1 MKNQGDLSGY
11 YKKSPDKDY
20 FKIANAEVYI
30 NDTLWTIDPENLVVI
45 DTMGAWFKNLNITG
59 GESQMSFSGKIPR
72 RDGDSLKVS
81 FNNWNLSNFDMVTK
95 LWRFELD
102 GIINGNFQYDIV
114 DESPV
119 ISSNII
125 IDHLAMNKEYLGK
138 AELINTWNNS
148 NKSISIKTNVT
159 REGASGSGEVI
170 SINGVYFPFNDE
182 QSFDLDILF
191 NRLKIGVIEPFFV
204 DFISQLEGVAEG
216 ELKLTGSAEKPVLTG
231 FVDMHRTQ
239 LLINYLNT
247 KYSFS
252 NVINFK
258 KDRISFDELVIYDT
272 LGNFASVDG
281 YLYHEYF
288 KNTALNVKIS
298 TDKLLAFNTTR
309 KMNELYYGQ
318 GLVAG
323 NIKISGNTMD
333 ISLDMDLTTLE
344 GTDVK
349 LPMDY
354 SLEISDK
361 DYIIFLSHTDT
372 LYQEE
377 DIIEPF
383 LDADITPEEI
393 RERIKSYDFVHFA
406 GHAEYASQT
415 DHEGPEQS
423 GWKLSDG
430 NFSVQDID
438 KMASSSAMPSFVF
451 SNACQSAR
459 TGEWDWKGTPGEGSF
474 GLANAFLRAGV
485 KHYVGTFWEI
495 MDEPSSHFA
504 HEFYERMCSGMSMG
518 EAVKQARCNLI
529 EKYGP
534 DTCWASYILYG
545 DPRVSYFSP
554 DEQFEQTPASESAMI
569 RSSSTRGTL
578 FNYALNTTRLREMR
592 NWLVAILLVIFLGIG
607 IVWGNYVLKRLSAN
621 EQIRIQEL
629 LIEQAEKKQKRTE
642 ALFRELTEIT
652 GSDPQTQ
659 NAGGMRTLAMVF
671 DSQISLS
678 NQKTENLVAFAIQ
691 SEMIEH
697 SRFKILERK
706 SFDTILRELIWEKP
720 EQLSLLMPE
729 VLLLLEVYDK
739 DESPLVLMRLVDKK
753 TGVVVAN
760 LFESLKKGLP
770 VFEQKKQLSENLLK
784 KLEDHYP
791 LHGTILDIKGR
802 EATLNIGHDA
812 GVRPG
817 QRFRARN
824 TDVVLEVTVVN
835 SDTCIARVEKDGMEL
850 KKGWQVEA
858 IFSL

>member
-1 MKNQGDLSGY
+1 MKN
-11 YKKSPDKDY
+11 
-20 FKIANAEVYI
+20 N
-30 NDTLWTIDPENLVVI
+30 TI
-45 DTMGAWFKNLNITG
+45 
-59 GESQMSFSGKIPR
+59 
-72 RDGDSLKVS
+72 
-81 FNNWNLSNFDMVTK
+81 
-95 LWRFELD
+95 
-102 GIINGNFQYDIV
+102 
-114 DESPV
+114 
-119 ISSNII
+119 
-125 IDHLAMNKEYLGK
+125 YLE
-138 AELINTWNNS
+138 AA
-148 NKSISIKTNVT
+148 
-159 REGASGSGEVI
+159 REKH
-170 SINGVYFPFNDE
+170 
-182 QSFDLDILF
+182 
-191 NRLKIGVIEPFFV
+191 RLKIGIYTPADVIWHYEELPAPMDEIEKATEAMVEALNKANRKGHGGPQEFERLKSVGRMFCDELLTWDIKEKLRNSDADYLV
-204 DFISQLEGVAEG
+204 
-216 ELKLTGSAEKPVLTG
+216 LKLDDRLVHIPWELLCLDDEFLCQRFSMGRSVKTRQKIAESSGRHLERPFNMWILANPKGDLDVA
-231 FVDMHRTQ
+231 
-239 LLINYLNT
+239 
-247 KYSFS
+247 
-252 NVINFK
+252 
-258 KDRISFDELVIYDT
+258 
-272 LGNFASVDG
+272 ASEG
-281 YLYHEYF
+281 L
-288 KNTALNVKIS
+288 KIFQNM
-298 TDKLLAFNTTR
+298 AH
-309 KMNELYYGQ
+309 MN
-318 GLVAG
+318 
-323 NIKISGNTMD
+323 
-333 ISLDMDLTTLE
+333 
-344 GTDVK
+344 
-349 LPMDY
+349 
-354 SLEISDK
+354 
-361 DYIIFLSHTDT
+361 
-372 LYQEE
+372 QEE
-377 DIIEPF
+377 DVIEPF

-459 TGEWDWKGTPGEGSF
+459 TGEWDWKGTPREGSF

-545 DPRVSYFSP
+545 DPRVSYFSS

-569 RSSSTRGTL
+569 RSSPTRGTL

-592 NWLVAILLVIFLGIG
+592 NWLVAILVVIFLGIG
-607 IVWGNYVLKRLSAN
+607 IAGGNYVLKRLSAN

-652 GSDPQTQ
+652 GSGPQTQ

-691 SEMIEH
+691 SELIEH

-706 SFDTILRELIWEKP
+706 SFDAILQELIWEKP

-824 TDVVLEVTVVN
+824 TDVILEVTVVN
-835 SDTCIARVEKDGMEL
+835 SDTCIASVEKEGMEL